1 MSDSREAFEQLHA
14 IPSGAIWCEKRH
26 IYIHRNYSGLVLHPI
41 NESLEAFCEGARWQ
55 ASREAVESEA
65 VAWLWVVN
73 GHRAVVPKDYADELI
88 EDGETVLPLYTHPA
102 SADVPEKWRT
112 VMKEL
117 ADDLESEVESRRSGE
132 LDRRIERDLI
142 VVKEARV
149 LLDEQEQDND

>member
-1 MSDSREAFEQLHA
+1 MDSREAFEA
-14 IPSGAIWCEKRH
+14 INVIPDNAEFCEKHQMYKVKQYRG
-26 IYIHRNYSGLVLHPI
+26 IITHPV
-41 NESLEAFCEGARWQ
+41 NKQWESFQEGAEWQ
-55 ASREAVESEA
+55 ASRQAVESEA

-73 GHRAVVPKDYADELI
+73 GHRATVPKDYADELI

-117 ADDLESEVESRRSGE
+117 ADDLESEVEARRSGD

-149 LLDEQEQDND
+149 LLDEQEQGQ